1 MIGLI
6 GAVGRIGAI
15 GGARYAR
22 PQSPAGV
29 PDFSLT
35 NASVST
41 AWGTVTVGQL
51 LPVNAPAGSFFLLV
65 ETTAVS
71 GDDSGFAVVN
81 G

>member
-22 PQSPAGV
+22 PQLPVGV

-41 AWGTVTVGQL
+41 VWGTVTVGQL
-51 LPVNAPAGSFFLLV
+51 LPVNAPAGCFFLLV
-65 ETTAVS
+65 ESAGAA
-71 GDDSGFAVVN
+71 GDEAGLAVVN

>member
-15 GGARYAR
+15 GGTRYAR

-41 AWGTVTVGQL
+41 AWGTVAVGQL

-65 ETTAVS
+65 ETAGAAGENT
-71 GDDSGFAVVN
+71 GFAVVN